1 MSPLKTT
8 LLVNAIS
15 SGFTGI
21 LLAAMPGMAAGIFG
35 VNNTAPFLEAGIFL
49 ILFAAFVL
57 FVATRNPIIIKSVMI
72 VTTLDVLWVIG
83 SIIAALLL
91 AGTISTIGIVLI
103 IAVAGW
109 VALMALLQFKG
120 SNSAKASA

>member
-1 MSPLKTT
+1 MLPLKTT

-21 LLAAMPGMAAGIFG
+21 LLAAMPGMVAGIFG
-35 VNNTAPFLEAGIFL
+35 VNNTVPFFEVGVFL

-57 FVATRNPIIIKSVMI
+57 IVATRKPISIRSVTI
-72 VTTLDVLWVIG
+72 VTTLDILWVIG
-83 SIIAALLL
+83 SIIAAMLL
-91 AGTISTIGIVLI
+91 AGVVSTIGIVLI
-103 IAVAGW
+103 VAVAAW

-120 SNSAKASA
+120 SKTVNAAV